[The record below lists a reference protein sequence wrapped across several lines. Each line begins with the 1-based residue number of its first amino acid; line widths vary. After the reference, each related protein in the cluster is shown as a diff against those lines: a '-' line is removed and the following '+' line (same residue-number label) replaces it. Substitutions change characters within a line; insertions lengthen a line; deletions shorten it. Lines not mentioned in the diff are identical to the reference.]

1 LLGLLAKLCRTF
13 EAMGN
18 VTSSCANPSTHHCCR
33 WTAEDDAELS
43 VEGRTRKSK
52 TEEEPRLNFD
62 TNVIGPT
69 NANIIG
75 GGGAG
80 ASPLQELKFLEERS
94 FKKDWQREPTPER
107 TSKDTQNRK
116 AQTAEL
122 KKAAKALQ
130 PKAAAKGGF
139 PVSAKAKPKSADVSS
154 VSMSSV
160 SSSSVLPFS
169 NPGKAPPQKE
179 EKVVSPKTAEDRAV
193 PAAKPKAVLPEEP
206 EKPVEGT
213 EQSTVPAITA
223 PASPA
228 SPNPCKK
235 LIPSLSPALWS
246 PMHRRWTCQKALQAE
261 PAQPAQ
267 TSQTLQPAATA
278 ITVDQ
283 AETDA
288 QVEEKPQRVPP
299 VLSLC
304 SPPPALWSPL
314 HRKWCGAVLKMQLA
328 QVPTLLVKKAVQGA
342 GQAKALQMESEA
354 GLEKA
359 QSELLETVKMQVHP
373 PCEALKAQPPC
384 APASLPR
391 LPARISFSSAPALYS
406 KWHGRWTGCLPEPAK
421 LGA

>member
-1 LLGLLAKLCRTF
+1 
-13 EAMGN
+13 MGN

-75 GGGAG
+75 GGAG

-122 KKAAKALQ
+122 KKAAKAFQ

-169 NPGKAPPQKE
+169 SPGKSPPQKE
-179 EKVVSPKTAEDRAV
+179 EKVVSPKTAEDREV
-193 PAAKPKAVLPEEP
+193 PAAKLKAVLPEEP
-206 EKPVEGT
+206 EKAVEGT
-213 EQSTVPAITA
+213 QQSAAVPAITA
-223 PASPA
+223 PA

-261 PAQPAQ
+261 PAEPAQPTQPTQPTQPAQ
-267 TSQTLQPAATA
+267 PSQTVAAAT
-278 ITVDQ
+278 TVDE
-283 AETDA
+283 AETNA

-328 QVPTLLVKKAVQGA
+328 QVPTLLVKKAVQG

-359 QSELLETVKMQVHP
+359 QSELLETVKMQAQVQP
-373 PCEALKAQPPC
+373 PSEALKAQAPCAPC
-384 APASLPR
+384 APA
-391 LPARISFSSAPALYS
+391 ARISFSSAPALYS

>member
-1 LLGLLAKLCRTF
+1 
-13 EAMGN
+13 M
-18 VTSSCANPSTHHCCR
+18 
-33 WTAEDDAELS
+33 
-43 VEGRTRKSK
+43 
-52 TEEEPRLNFD
+52 
-62 TNVIGPT
+62 
-69 NANIIG
+69 
-75 GGGAG
+75 
-80 ASPLQELKFLEERS
+80 
-94 FKKDWQREPTPER
+94 
-107 TSKDTQNRK
+107 
-116 AQTAEL
+116 
-122 KKAAKALQ
+122 
-130 PKAAAKGGF
+130 
-139 PVSAKAKPKSADVSS
+139 
-154 VSMSSV
+154 
-160 SSSSVLPFS
+160 
-169 NPGKAPPQKE
+169 
-179 EKVVSPKTAEDRAV
+179 
-193 PAAKPKAVLPEEP
+193 
-206 EKPVEGT
+206 EGT

-288 QVEEKPQRVPP
+288 RVEEKPQRVPP

-373 PCEALKAQPPC
+373 P
-384 APASLPR
+384 
-391 LPARISFSSAPALYS
+391 ARP
-406 KWHGRWTGCLPEPAK
+406 
-421 LGA
+421 

>member
-1 LLGLLAKLCRTF
+1 
-13 EAMGN
+13 
-18 VTSSCANPSTHHCCR
+18 
-33 WTAEDDAELS
+33 
-43 VEGRTRKSK
+43 
-52 TEEEPRLNFD
+52 
-62 TNVIGPT
+62 
-69 NANIIG
+69 
-75 GGGAG
+75 
-80 ASPLQELKFLEERS
+80 
-94 FKKDWQREPTPER
+94 
-107 TSKDTQNRK
+107 
-116 AQTAEL
+116 
-122 KKAAKALQ
+122 
-130 PKAAAKGGF
+130 
-139 PVSAKAKPKSADVSS
+139 
-154 VSMSSV
+154 
-160 SSSSVLPFS
+160 
-169 NPGKAPPQKE
+169 
-179 EKVVSPKTAEDRAV
+179 
-193 PAAKPKAVLPEEP
+193 
-206 EKPVEGT
+206 
-213 EQSTVPAITA
+213 
-223 PASPA
+223 
-228 SPNPCKK
+228 
-235 LIPSLSPALWS
+235 
-246 PMHRRWTCQKALQAE
+246 MHRRWTCQKALQAE